1 MRNVLLV
8 ARRELQAYVTTLL
21 GYIIGCAVL
30 WADGMLF
37 NWYVLTGGPQL
48 STRVLEGFF
57 YIAAG
62 TTMIASIFLS
72 MRLLA
77 EERQT
82 GSLVLLMT
90 SPVREWEIVLGKFL
104 SALAFLGGITLL
116 SVYMP
121 LLIFVNGRVSVGH
134 IISGYLG
141 LMLLGGASLA
151 IGLLGSA
158 LGAAVPRFRVVTAL
172 VASSVMMLFMLLAW
186 KGSEVSEPP
195 LDQLF
200 QYLALYNKHFVPFQ
214 SGIVGLSHVLYY
226 LSVMFLFLLASTK
239 VLEARRWR

>member
-1 MRNVLLV
+1 MKNVLLITK
-8 ARRELQAYVTTLL
+8 RELQAYFTTLL
-21 GYIIGCAVL
+21 GYIVAAGVL
-30 WADGMLF
+30 WADGILF
-37 NWYVLTGGPQL
+37 NWYVLTRGAQQ

-62 TTMIASIFLS
+62 TTMIACIALS

-90 SPVREWEIVLGKFL
+90 SPVKEWEIVLGKFFSSL
-104 SALAFLGGITLL
+104 TFLGGIMAL

-121 LLIFVNGRVSVGH
+121 ALIFVNGRVSVGH
-134 IISGYLG
+134 IFAGYLG

-151 IGLLGSA
+151 IGMLGSA

-172 VASSVMMLFMLLAW
+172 FISILMMLFMVLAW
-186 KGSEVSEPP
+186 KGSEVSDAP
-195 LDQLF
+195 LDAFF
-200 QYLALYNKHFVPFQ
+200 QYIALYNKHFVPFQ
-214 SGIVGLSHVLYY
+214 RGILGLSHVAYY
-226 LSVMFLFLLASTK
+226 LSVIFFFLLAATK